1 MSLPPAPLVCL
12 STVSDQ
18 GWVPHRLPP
27 APQTLMILC
36 ALAARSRATALREE
50 APVKL
55 ERRRGRGTNV
65 SPTAT
70 AAVAAA
76 ARASPLQGFTPA
88 ALARRRRG
96 PGAGRALAPLESRDH
111 GKAIKSP
118 GGASRASASPALRER
133 AAGRRHVVARQVATA
148 RGTEV
153 PLRSQLLPQECGAP
167 RRVLASARPRS
178 ARVCLCL
185 FPRMLCLCVF
195 VRVCLCVP
203 AHGCMLTCMPQQGM
217 VDD

>member
-1 MSLPPAPLVCL
+1 
-12 STVSDQ
+12 
-18 GWVPHRLPP
+18 
-27 APQTLMILC
+27 MILC

-50 APVKL
+50 PPVKL

-76 ARASPLQGFTPA
+76 ARASTLLGFTPA
-88 ALARRRRG
+88 ALARWRRG

-153 PLRSQLLPQECGAP
+153 PVRSQLLPQECGAP
-167 RRVLASARPRS
+167 RHVLASARLHQR
-178 ARVCLCL
+178 ACVCACSRAKIGRRRGRRRRRRRGGSLAGA
-185 FPRMLCLCVF
+185 P
-195 VRVCLCVP
+195 P
-203 AHGCMLTCMPQQGM
+203 
-217 VDD
+217 